1 MEKALNEADEFR
13 TGIFLEVYIY
23 QILWGAIST
32 RGPGTFL
39 EISFKVGIAFNLSV
53 SFNLYFRVFAF
64 FVKLS

>member
-32 RGPGTFL
+32 R
-39 EISFKVGIAFNLSV
+39 
-53 SFNLYFRVFAF
+53 
-64 FVKLS
+64 